1 MPLCPDCEDPLLRVD
16 EYVYYC
22 QKTEL
27 YYPMSTR
34 GKLGYPQLEPPT
46 ILVKQ
51 KETFKKIDATK
62 PAAAIDITSTNM
74 TKHPQFFKFCQQ
86 FPQYAGA
93 HPIKIIQEIRNS
105 DGTTKDSSTK
115 RIVLVD
121 FVKWLQT

>member
-1 MPLCPDCEDPLLRVD
+1 MAPLCPDCNNPLRRVA
-16 EYVYYC
+16 EYIYYC
-22 QKTEL
+22 ERTKL

-62 PAAAIDITSTNM
+62 PVAAIDITSTNM
-74 TKHPQFFKFCQQ
+74 FKHPQFFKFCQH
-86 FPQYAGA
+86 QYAGM
-93 HPIKIIQEIRNS
+93 HPIKAIQTLRNS
-105 DGTTKDSSTK
+105 DGTTKDSTTK

-121 FVKWLQT
+121 FVDWLQT